1 MRTQTERNLQINTAE
16 KNSIKYLLY
25 LPDDDE
31 NSENH
36 WPLIL
41 FLHGAGERGDDLSR
55 VKSHGP
61 PRLVNEG
68 RSLPF
73 IIVSPQCPENQRW
86 EPEKLKL
93 LLDEIITNYRVD
105 QRRIYLTGLSMGG
118 FGTWAMAAE
127 YPNQFAAIAPVCG
140 GGNPAFAK
148 KLSRIPAW
156 VFHGAK
162 DDLVPIKKSEEM
174 VNALKREDGNVRF
187 TVYPE
192 AGHDSW
198 TETYNNQELYN
209 WLLKYRLK

>member
-93 LLDEIITNYRVD
+93 LLDQIITNYRVD
-105 QRRIYLTGLSMGG
+105 QSRIYLTGLSMGG

-140 GGNPAFAK
+140 GGNPAAAK
-148 KLSRIPAW
+148 KLSHIPAW

-198 TETYNNQELYN
+198 TETYNNQELYI
-209 WLLKYRLK
+209 WMLKHRLK

>member
-93 LLDEIITNYRVD
+93 LLDQIITNYRVD
-105 QRRIYLTGLSMGG
+105 QSRIYLTGLSMGG

-140 GGNPAFAK
+140 GGNPAAAK
-148 KLSRIPAW
+148 KLSHIPAW

-187 TVYPE
+187 TVYPD

-198 TETYNNQELYN
+198 TETYNNKELYN
-209 WLLKYRLK
+209 WLLKHRLK